1 MDKTHKTGIENLFQ
15 GIASILRMANDI
27 VVRAG
32 DDGTTPIE
40 VHRRSSI
47 GIPGALNGVFG
58 ASVRVGPRVAPPRR
72 RPRSEPLA
80 DVFDEGDRYVV
91 IAELPGVDAT
101 NIQWNVTD
109 GVRLVIRA
117 DSCTRKYHK
126 QIVLPGPVNEQSS
139 VSCYT
144 NGVLELRLWKI

>member
-40 VHRRSSI
+40 VRRTGSF
-47 GIPGALNGVFG
+47 GVPGTLNSVFG

-80 DVFDEGDRYVV
+80 DVFDEGDHLVV
-91 IAELPGVDAT
+91 IAELPGAETTSVQFT
-101 NIQWNVTD
+101 VTD
-109 GVRLVIRA
+109 GTRLVIRA
-117 DSCTRKYHK
+117 ESCERKYQK
-126 QIVLPGPVNEQSS
+126 NVLLPAAVNEQSA
-139 VSCYT
+139 VSCYA
-144 NGVLELRLWKI
+144 NGVLELRLWKV